1 MLLTIDIGNTTVAV
15 GGFQG
20 PELRFVRRLPSDR
33 NMDAAVCAARI
44 RTLLAEEGAAPQD
57 VEGAVLSSVV
67 PSLTQVAVQAAEA
80 SGLVSQG
87 DLVVVTAGV
96 PVGVSGTTNMIRV
109 QQVGGALLNAVGV
122 GDRKASGPLC
132 VCRVP
137 EEVAEKFHPGDV
149 LVVPYTTNDLL
160 PYIRQAVTNPAYS
173 TEEIAGLLQARCEKL
188 TDIPEKLDFF
198 DALPDYDPELF
209 TNKKS
214 KTNPEVSKAM
224 LEAAIPMLEGLEAWT
239 TEQIHDGLVDLA
251 EKTTREFSLRE
262 TELMG
267 EIAIGAGETQ
277 SMSFLSRAMVSFRE
291 RYPKV
296 TFRIFS
302 ATADDVKERL
312 DTGLLDMGLLTEP
325 VDVGRYAFCRMKERD
340 RWGVLVRLDS
350 PLAGLDSVT
359 PDDLEQVPLII
370 SVRERVQR
378 ELANWFGDR
387 WERLQIAASF
397 NLILNAAN
405 MVRYG
410 VGTAL
415 SFDLNFSFDD
425 LRFIPL
431 SPTMDTGTVL
441 VWKKDQVLTPA
452 VEAFH
457 QHIKNVQ

>member
-1 MLLTIDIGNTTVAV
+1 MELRVLKYFLAVAREENITKAAALLHLTQPTLSRQLMQLEEELRVQLFRRSRYHIELTEDGMLL
-15 GGFQG
+15 
-20 PELRFVRRLPSDR
+20 RRR
-33 NMDAAVCAARI
+33 AQ
-44 RTLLAEEGAAPQD
+44 E
-57 VEGAVLSSVV
+57 
-67 PSLTQVAVQAAEA
+67 
-80 SGLVSQG
+80 
-87 DLVVVTAGV
+87 
-96 PVGVSGTTNMIRV
+96 
-109 QQVGGALLNAVGV
+109 
-122 GDRKASGPLC
+122 
-132 VCRVP
+132 
-137 EEVAEKFHPGDV
+137 
-149 LVVPYTTNDLL
+149 
-160 PYIRQAVTNPAYS
+160 
-173 TEEIAGLLQARCEKL
+173 
-188 TDIPEKLDFF
+188 
-198 DALPDYDPELF
+198 
-209 TNKKS
+209 
-214 KTNPEVSKAM
+214 
-224 LEAAIPMLEGLEAWT
+224 
-239 TEQIHDGLVDLA
+239 LVDLA
-251 EKTTREFSLRE
+251 EKTTREFTMRE

-267 EIAIGAGETQ
+267 EIAIGAGETR

-370 SVRERVQR
+370 SGRERVQR

-431 SPTMDTGTVL
+431 SPTIDTGTVL
-441 VWKKDQVLTPA
+441 VWKKDLVLTPV

>member
-1 MLLTIDIGNTTVAV
+1 MELRVLKYFLAVAREENITKAAALLHLTQPTLSRQLMQLEEELGVQLFRRSRYHIELTEDGMLL
-15 GGFQG
+15 
-20 PELRFVRRLPSDR
+20 RRR
-33 NMDAAVCAARI
+33 AQ
-44 RTLLAEEGAAPQD
+44 E
-57 VEGAVLSSVV
+57 
-67 PSLTQVAVQAAEA
+67 
-80 SGLVSQG
+80 
-87 DLVVVTAGV
+87 
-96 PVGVSGTTNMIRV
+96 
-109 QQVGGALLNAVGV
+109 
-122 GDRKASGPLC
+122 
-132 VCRVP
+132 
-137 EEVAEKFHPGDV
+137 
-149 LVVPYTTNDLL
+149 
-160 PYIRQAVTNPAYS
+160 
-173 TEEIAGLLQARCEKL
+173 
-188 TDIPEKLDFF
+188 
-198 DALPDYDPELF
+198 
-209 TNKKS
+209 
-214 KTNPEVSKAM
+214 
-224 LEAAIPMLEGLEAWT
+224 
-239 TEQIHDGLVDLA
+239 LVDLA
-251 EKTTREFSLRE
+251 EKTTREFTMRE

-267 EIAIGAGETQ
+267 EIAIGAGETR

-441 VWKKDQVLTPA
+441 VWKKDLVLTPV

>member
-1 MLLTIDIGNTTVAV
+1 MELRVLKYFLAVAREENITKAAALLHLTQPTLSRQLMQLEEELGVQLFRRSRYHIELTEDGMLL
-15 GGFQG
+15 
-20 PELRFVRRLPSDR
+20 RRR
-33 NMDAAVCAARI
+33 AQ
-44 RTLLAEEGAAPQD
+44 E
-57 VEGAVLSSVV
+57 
-67 PSLTQVAVQAAEA
+67 
-80 SGLVSQG
+80 
-87 DLVVVTAGV
+87 
-96 PVGVSGTTNMIRV
+96 
-109 QQVGGALLNAVGV
+109 
-122 GDRKASGPLC
+122 
-132 VCRVP
+132 
-137 EEVAEKFHPGDV
+137 
-149 LVVPYTTNDLL
+149 
-160 PYIRQAVTNPAYS
+160 
-173 TEEIAGLLQARCEKL
+173 
-188 TDIPEKLDFF
+188 
-198 DALPDYDPELF
+198 
-209 TNKKS
+209 
-214 KTNPEVSKAM
+214 
-224 LEAAIPMLEGLEAWT
+224 
-239 TEQIHDGLVDLA
+239 LVDLA
-251 EKTTREFSLRE
+251 EKTTREFTMRE

-267 EIAIGAGETQ
+267 EIAIGAGETR
-277 SMSFLSRAMVSFRE
+277 SMSFLSRAIVSFRE

-370 SVRERVQR
+370 SGRERVQR

-441 VWKKDQVLTPA
+441 VWKKDLVLTPV

>member
-1 MLLTIDIGNTTVAV
+1 MELRVLKYFLAVAREENITKAAALLHLTQPTLSRQLMQLEEELGVQLFRRSRYHIELTEDGMLL
-15 GGFQG
+15 
-20 PELRFVRRLPSDR
+20 RRR
-33 NMDAAVCAARI
+33 AQ
-44 RTLLAEEGAAPQD
+44 E
-57 VEGAVLSSVV
+57 
-67 PSLTQVAVQAAEA
+67 
-80 SGLVSQG
+80 
-87 DLVVVTAGV
+87 
-96 PVGVSGTTNMIRV
+96 
-109 QQVGGALLNAVGV
+109 
-122 GDRKASGPLC
+122 
-132 VCRVP
+132 
-137 EEVAEKFHPGDV
+137 
-149 LVVPYTTNDLL
+149 
-160 PYIRQAVTNPAYS
+160 
-173 TEEIAGLLQARCEKL
+173 
-188 TDIPEKLDFF
+188 
-198 DALPDYDPELF
+198 
-209 TNKKS
+209 
-214 KTNPEVSKAM
+214 
-224 LEAAIPMLEGLEAWT
+224 
-239 TEQIHDGLVDLA
+239 LVDLA
-251 EKTTREFSLRE
+251 EKTTREFTMRE
-262 TELMG
+262 TELIG
-267 EIAIGAGETQ
+267 EIAIGAGETR

-370 SVRERVQR
+370 SGRERVQR

-441 VWKKDQVLTPA
+441 VWKKDLVLTPV

>member
-1 MLLTIDIGNTTVAV
+1 MIRWEQVGKTMELRVLKYFLAVAREENITKAAALLHLTQPTLSRQLMQLEEELGVQLFRRSRYHIELTEDGMLL
-15 GGFQG
+15 
-20 PELRFVRRLPSDR
+20 RRR
-33 NMDAAVCAARI
+33 AQ
-44 RTLLAEEGAAPQD
+44 E
-57 VEGAVLSSVV
+57 
-67 PSLTQVAVQAAEA
+67 
-80 SGLVSQG
+80 
-87 DLVVVTAGV
+87 
-96 PVGVSGTTNMIRV
+96 
-109 QQVGGALLNAVGV
+109 
-122 GDRKASGPLC
+122 
-132 VCRVP
+132 
-137 EEVAEKFHPGDV
+137 
-149 LVVPYTTNDLL
+149 
-160 PYIRQAVTNPAYS
+160 
-173 TEEIAGLLQARCEKL
+173 
-188 TDIPEKLDFF
+188 
-198 DALPDYDPELF
+198 
-209 TNKKS
+209 
-214 KTNPEVSKAM
+214 
-224 LEAAIPMLEGLEAWT
+224 
-239 TEQIHDGLVDLA
+239 LVDLA
-251 EKTTREFSLRE
+251 EKTTREFTMRE

-267 EIAIGAGETQ
+267 EIAIGAGETR

-370 SVRERVQR
+370 SGRERVQR

-441 VWKKDQVLTPA
+441 VWKKDLVLTPV

>member
-1 MLLTIDIGNTTVAV
+1 MELRVLKYFLAVAREENITKAAALLHLTQPTLSRQLMQLEEELRVQLFRRSRYHIELTEDGMLL
-15 GGFQG
+15 
-20 PELRFVRRLPSDR
+20 RRR
-33 NMDAAVCAARI
+33 AQ
-44 RTLLAEEGAAPQD
+44 E
-57 VEGAVLSSVV
+57 
-67 PSLTQVAVQAAEA
+67 
-80 SGLVSQG
+80 
-87 DLVVVTAGV
+87 
-96 PVGVSGTTNMIRV
+96 
-109 QQVGGALLNAVGV
+109 
-122 GDRKASGPLC
+122 
-132 VCRVP
+132 
-137 EEVAEKFHPGDV
+137 
-149 LVVPYTTNDLL
+149 
-160 PYIRQAVTNPAYS
+160 
-173 TEEIAGLLQARCEKL
+173 
-188 TDIPEKLDFF
+188 
-198 DALPDYDPELF
+198 
-209 TNKKS
+209 
-214 KTNPEVSKAM
+214 
-224 LEAAIPMLEGLEAWT
+224 
-239 TEQIHDGLVDLA
+239 LVDLA
-251 EKTTREFSLRE
+251 EKTTREFTMRE

-267 EIAIGAGETQ
+267 EIAIGAGETR

-370 SVRERVQR
+370 SGRERVQR

-431 SPTMDTGTVL
+431 SPTMDTGTAL
-441 VWKKDQVLTPA
+441 VWKKDLVLTPV

>member
-1 MLLTIDIGNTTVAV
+1 MELRVLKYFLAVAREENITKAAALLHLTQPTLSRQLMQLEEELRVQLFRRSRYHIELTEDGMLL
-15 GGFQG
+15 
-20 PELRFVRRLPSDR
+20 RRR
-33 NMDAAVCAARI
+33 AQ
-44 RTLLAEEGAAPQD
+44 E
-57 VEGAVLSSVV
+57 
-67 PSLTQVAVQAAEA
+67 
-80 SGLVSQG
+80 
-87 DLVVVTAGV
+87 
-96 PVGVSGTTNMIRV
+96 
-109 QQVGGALLNAVGV
+109 
-122 GDRKASGPLC
+122 
-132 VCRVP
+132 
-137 EEVAEKFHPGDV
+137 
-149 LVVPYTTNDLL
+149 
-160 PYIRQAVTNPAYS
+160 
-173 TEEIAGLLQARCEKL
+173 
-188 TDIPEKLDFF
+188 
-198 DALPDYDPELF
+198 
-209 TNKKS
+209 
-214 KTNPEVSKAM
+214 
-224 LEAAIPMLEGLEAWT
+224 
-239 TEQIHDGLVDLA
+239 VDLA
-251 EKTTREFSLRE
+251 EKTTREFTMRE

-267 EIAIGAGETQ
+267 EIAIGAGETR

-370 SVRERVQR
+370 SGRERVQR

-441 VWKKDQVLTPA
+441 VWKKDLVLTPV

>member
-1 MLLTIDIGNTTVAV
+1 MELRVLKYFLAVAREENITKAAALLHLTQPTLSRQLMQLEEELRVQLFRRSRYHIELTEDGMLL
-15 GGFQG
+15 
-20 PELRFVRRLPSDR
+20 RRR
-33 NMDAAVCAARI
+33 AQ
-44 RTLLAEEGAAPQD
+44 E
-57 VEGAVLSSVV
+57 
-67 PSLTQVAVQAAEA
+67 
-80 SGLVSQG
+80 
-87 DLVVVTAGV
+87 
-96 PVGVSGTTNMIRV
+96 
-109 QQVGGALLNAVGV
+109 
-122 GDRKASGPLC
+122 
-132 VCRVP
+132 
-137 EEVAEKFHPGDV
+137 
-149 LVVPYTTNDLL
+149 
-160 PYIRQAVTNPAYS
+160 
-173 TEEIAGLLQARCEKL
+173 
-188 TDIPEKLDFF
+188 
-198 DALPDYDPELF
+198 
-209 TNKKS
+209 
-214 KTNPEVSKAM
+214 
-224 LEAAIPMLEGLEAWT
+224 
-239 TEQIHDGLVDLA
+239 LVDLA
-251 EKTTREFSLRE
+251 EKTTREFTMRE

-267 EIAIGAGETQ
+267 EIAIGAGETR

-325 VDVGRYAFCRMKERD
+325 VDIGRYAFCRMKERD

-370 SVRERVQR
+370 SGRERVQR

-441 VWKKDQVLTPA
+441 VWKKDLVLTPV

>member
-1 MLLTIDIGNTTVAV
+1 MELRVLKYFLAVAREENITKAAALLHLTQPTLSRQLMQLEEELRVQLFRRSRYHIELTEDGMLL
-15 GGFQG
+15 
-20 PELRFVRRLPSDR
+20 RRR
-33 NMDAAVCAARI
+33 AQ
-44 RTLLAEEGAAPQD
+44 E
-57 VEGAVLSSVV
+57 
-67 PSLTQVAVQAAEA
+67 
-80 SGLVSQG
+80 
-87 DLVVVTAGV
+87 
-96 PVGVSGTTNMIRV
+96 
-109 QQVGGALLNAVGV
+109 
-122 GDRKASGPLC
+122 
-132 VCRVP
+132 
-137 EEVAEKFHPGDV
+137 
-149 LVVPYTTNDLL
+149 
-160 PYIRQAVTNPAYS
+160 
-173 TEEIAGLLQARCEKL
+173 
-188 TDIPEKLDFF
+188 
-198 DALPDYDPELF
+198 
-209 TNKKS
+209 
-214 KTNPEVSKAM
+214 
-224 LEAAIPMLEGLEAWT
+224 
-239 TEQIHDGLVDLA
+239 LVDLA
-251 EKTTREFSLRE
+251 EKTTREFTMRE

-267 EIAIGAGETQ
+267 EIAIGAGETR

-350 PLAGLDSVT
+350 PLAGLASVT
-359 PDDLEQVPLII
+359 PADLEQVPLII
-370 SVRERVQR
+370 SGRERVQR

-441 VWKKDQVLTPA
+441 VWKKDLVLTPV

>member
-1 MLLTIDIGNTTVAV
+1 MELRVLKYFLAVAREENITKAAALLHLTQPTLSRQLMQLEEELRVQLFRRSRYHIELTEDGMLL
-15 GGFQG
+15 
-20 PELRFVRRLPSDR
+20 RRR
-33 NMDAAVCAARI
+33 AQ
-44 RTLLAEEGAAPQD
+44 E
-57 VEGAVLSSVV
+57 
-67 PSLTQVAVQAAEA
+67 
-80 SGLVSQG
+80 
-87 DLVVVTAGV
+87 
-96 PVGVSGTTNMIRV
+96 
-109 QQVGGALLNAVGV
+109 
-122 GDRKASGPLC
+122 
-132 VCRVP
+132 
-137 EEVAEKFHPGDV
+137 
-149 LVVPYTTNDLL
+149 
-160 PYIRQAVTNPAYS
+160 
-173 TEEIAGLLQARCEKL
+173 
-188 TDIPEKLDFF
+188 
-198 DALPDYDPELF
+198 
-209 TNKKS
+209 
-214 KTNPEVSKAM
+214 
-224 LEAAIPMLEGLEAWT
+224 
-239 TEQIHDGLVDLA
+239 LVDLA
-251 EKTTREFSLRE
+251 EKTTREFTMRE
-262 TELMG
+262 TDLMG
-267 EIAIGAGETQ
+267 EIAIGAGETR

-370 SVRERVQR
+370 SGRERVQR

-441 VWKKDQVLTPA
+441 VWKKDLVLTPV

>member
-1 MLLTIDIGNTTVAV
+1 MELRVLKYFLAVAREENITKAAALLHLTQPTLSRQLMQLEEELGVQLFRRSRYHIELTEDGMLL
-15 GGFQG
+15 
-20 PELRFVRRLPSDR
+20 RRR
-33 NMDAAVCAARI
+33 AQ
-44 RTLLAEEGAAPQD
+44 E
-57 VEGAVLSSVV
+57 
-67 PSLTQVAVQAAEA
+67 
-80 SGLVSQG
+80 
-87 DLVVVTAGV
+87 
-96 PVGVSGTTNMIRV
+96 
-109 QQVGGALLNAVGV
+109 
-122 GDRKASGPLC
+122 
-132 VCRVP
+132 
-137 EEVAEKFHPGDV
+137 
-149 LVVPYTTNDLL
+149 
-160 PYIRQAVTNPAYS
+160 
-173 TEEIAGLLQARCEKL
+173 
-188 TDIPEKLDFF
+188 
-198 DALPDYDPELF
+198 
-209 TNKKS
+209 
-214 KTNPEVSKAM
+214 
-224 LEAAIPMLEGLEAWT
+224 
-239 TEQIHDGLVDLA
+239 LVDLA
-251 EKTTREFSLRE
+251 EKTTREFTMRE

-267 EIAIGAGETQ
+267 EIAIGAGETR

-350 PLAGLDSVT
+350 PLANLNSVT
-359 PDDLEQVPLII
+359 PDDLERVPLII
-370 SVRERVQR
+370 SGRESVQR
-378 ELANWFGDR
+378 ELASWFGDR

-457 QHIKNVQ
+457 QHIKNV

>member
-1 MLLTIDIGNTTVAV
+1 MELRVLKYFLAVAREENITKAAALLHLTQPPLSRQLMQLEEELRVQLFRRSRYHIELTEDGMLL
-15 GGFQG
+15 
-20 PELRFVRRLPSDR
+20 RRR
-33 NMDAAVCAARI
+33 AQ
-44 RTLLAEEGAAPQD
+44 E
-57 VEGAVLSSVV
+57 
-67 PSLTQVAVQAAEA
+67 
-80 SGLVSQG
+80 
-87 DLVVVTAGV
+87 
-96 PVGVSGTTNMIRV
+96 
-109 QQVGGALLNAVGV
+109 
-122 GDRKASGPLC
+122 
-132 VCRVP
+132 
-137 EEVAEKFHPGDV
+137 
-149 LVVPYTTNDLL
+149 
-160 PYIRQAVTNPAYS
+160 
-173 TEEIAGLLQARCEKL
+173 
-188 TDIPEKLDFF
+188 
-198 DALPDYDPELF
+198 
-209 TNKKS
+209 
-214 KTNPEVSKAM
+214 
-224 LEAAIPMLEGLEAWT
+224 
-239 TEQIHDGLVDLA
+239 LVDLA
-251 EKTTREFSLRE
+251 EKTTREFTMRE

-267 EIAIGAGETQ
+267 EIAIGAGETR

-370 SVRERVQR
+370 SGRERVQR

-441 VWKKDQVLTPA
+441 VWKKDLVLTPV

>member
-1 MLLTIDIGNTTVAV
+1 MELRVLKYFLVVAREENITKAASLLHVTQPTLSRQLMQLEEELGVQLFRRSRYHVELTEDGMLL
-15 GGFQG
+15 
-20 PELRFVRRLPSDR
+20 RRR
-33 NMDAAVCAARI
+33 AQ
-44 RTLLAEEGAAPQD
+44 E
-57 VEGAVLSSVV
+57 
-67 PSLTQVAVQAAEA
+67 
-80 SGLVSQG
+80 
-87 DLVVVTAGV
+87 
-96 PVGVSGTTNMIRV
+96 
-109 QQVGGALLNAVGV
+109 
-122 GDRKASGPLC
+122 
-132 VCRVP
+132 
-137 EEVAEKFHPGDV
+137 
-149 LVVPYTTNDLL
+149 
-160 PYIRQAVTNPAYS
+160 
-173 TEEIAGLLQARCEKL
+173 
-188 TDIPEKLDFF
+188 
-198 DALPDYDPELF
+198 
-209 TNKKS
+209 
-214 KTNPEVSKAM
+214 
-224 LEAAIPMLEGLEAWT
+224 
-239 TEQIHDGLVDLA
+239 LVDLA
-251 EKTTREFSLRE
+251 EKTTREFTLRE

-267 EIAIGAGETQ
+267 EIAIGAGETR

-291 RYPKV
+291 HYPKV

-302 ATADDVKERL
+302 ANADDVKERL

-350 PLAGLDSVT
+350 PLANLNSVT
-359 PDDLEQVPLII
+359 PDDLERVPLII
-370 SVRERVQR
+370 SGRESVQR
-378 ELANWFGDR
+378 ELASWFGDR

>member
-1 MLLTIDIGNTTVAV
+1 MELRVLKYFLAVAREENITKAAALLHLTQPTLSRQLMQLEEELRVQLFRRSRYHIELTEDGMLL
-15 GGFQG
+15 
-20 PELRFVRRLPSDR
+20 RRR
-33 NMDAAVCAARI
+33 AQ
-44 RTLLAEEGAAPQD
+44 E
-57 VEGAVLSSVV
+57 
-67 PSLTQVAVQAAEA
+67 
-80 SGLVSQG
+80 
-87 DLVVVTAGV
+87 
-96 PVGVSGTTNMIRV
+96 
-109 QQVGGALLNAVGV
+109 
-122 GDRKASGPLC
+122 
-132 VCRVP
+132 
-137 EEVAEKFHPGDV
+137 
-149 LVVPYTTNDLL
+149 
-160 PYIRQAVTNPAYS
+160 
-173 TEEIAGLLQARCEKL
+173 
-188 TDIPEKLDFF
+188 
-198 DALPDYDPELF
+198 
-209 TNKKS
+209 
-214 KTNPEVSKAM
+214 
-224 LEAAIPMLEGLEAWT
+224 
-239 TEQIHDGLVDLA
+239 LVDLA
-251 EKTTREFSLRE
+251 EKTTREFTMRE

-267 EIAIGAGETQ
+267 EIAIGAGETR

-370 SVRERVQR
+370 SGRERVQR

-410 VGTAL
+410 VGPAL

-441 VWKKDQVLTPA
+441 VWKKDLVLTPV

>member
-1 MLLTIDIGNTTVAV
+1 MELRVLKYFLAVAREENITKAAALLHLTQPTLSRQLMQLEEELGVQLFRRSRYHIELTEDGMLL
-15 GGFQG
+15 
-20 PELRFVRRLPSDR
+20 RRR
-33 NMDAAVCAARI
+33 AQ
-44 RTLLAEEGAAPQD
+44 E
-57 VEGAVLSSVV
+57 
-67 PSLTQVAVQAAEA
+67 
-80 SGLVSQG
+80 
-87 DLVVVTAGV
+87 
-96 PVGVSGTTNMIRV
+96 
-109 QQVGGALLNAVGV
+109 
-122 GDRKASGPLC
+122 
-132 VCRVP
+132 
-137 EEVAEKFHPGDV
+137 
-149 LVVPYTTNDLL
+149 
-160 PYIRQAVTNPAYS
+160 
-173 TEEIAGLLQARCEKL
+173 
-188 TDIPEKLDFF
+188 
-198 DALPDYDPELF
+198 
-209 TNKKS
+209 
-214 KTNPEVSKAM
+214 
-224 LEAAIPMLEGLEAWT
+224 
-239 TEQIHDGLVDLA
+239 LVDLA
-251 EKTTREFSLRE
+251 EKTTREFTLRE
-262 TELMG
+262 REIVG

-370 SVRERVQR
+370 SGRERVQR

-441 VWKKDQVLTPA
+441 VWKKDLVLTPV

>member
-1 MLLTIDIGNTTVAV
+1 MELRVLKYFLTVAREENITKAAALLHLTQPTLSRQLMQLEEELRVQLFRRSRYHIELTEDGMLL
-15 GGFQG
+15 
-20 PELRFVRRLPSDR
+20 RRR
-33 NMDAAVCAARI
+33 AQ
-44 RTLLAEEGAAPQD
+44 E
-57 VEGAVLSSVV
+57 
-67 PSLTQVAVQAAEA
+67 
-80 SGLVSQG
+80 
-87 DLVVVTAGV
+87 
-96 PVGVSGTTNMIRV
+96 
-109 QQVGGALLNAVGV
+109 
-122 GDRKASGPLC
+122 
-132 VCRVP
+132 
-137 EEVAEKFHPGDV
+137 
-149 LVVPYTTNDLL
+149 
-160 PYIRQAVTNPAYS
+160 
-173 TEEIAGLLQARCEKL
+173 
-188 TDIPEKLDFF
+188 
-198 DALPDYDPELF
+198 
-209 TNKKS
+209 
-214 KTNPEVSKAM
+214 
-224 LEAAIPMLEGLEAWT
+224 
-239 TEQIHDGLVDLA
+239 LVDLA
-251 EKTTREFSLRE
+251 EKTTREFTMRE

-267 EIAIGAGETQ
+267 EIAIGAGETR

-370 SVRERVQR
+370 SGRERVQR

-441 VWKKDQVLTPA
+441 VWKKDLVLTPV

>member
-1 MLLTIDIGNTTVAV
+1 MELRVLKYFLAVAREENITKAAALLHLTQPTLSRQLMQLEEELGVQLFRRSRYHIELTEDGMLL
-15 GGFQG
+15 
-20 PELRFVRRLPSDR
+20 RRR
-33 NMDAAVCAARI
+33 AQ
-44 RTLLAEEGAAPQD
+44 E
-57 VEGAVLSSVV
+57 
-67 PSLTQVAVQAAEA
+67 
-80 SGLVSQG
+80 
-87 DLVVVTAGV
+87 
-96 PVGVSGTTNMIRV
+96 
-109 QQVGGALLNAVGV
+109 
-122 GDRKASGPLC
+122 
-132 VCRVP
+132 
-137 EEVAEKFHPGDV
+137 
-149 LVVPYTTNDLL
+149 
-160 PYIRQAVTNPAYS
+160 
-173 TEEIAGLLQARCEKL
+173 
-188 TDIPEKLDFF
+188 
-198 DALPDYDPELF
+198 
-209 TNKKS
+209 
-214 KTNPEVSKAM
+214 
-224 LEAAIPMLEGLEAWT
+224 
-239 TEQIHDGLVDLA
+239 LVDLA

-267 EIAIGAGETQ
+267 EIAIGAGETR

-370 SVRERVQR
+370 SGRERVQR

-431 SPTMDTGTVL
+431 SPAMDTGTVL

>member
-1 MLLTIDIGNTTVAV
+1 MEFRVLKYFLAVAREENITKAAALLHLTQPTLSRQLMQLEEELRVQLFRRSRYHIELTEDGMLL
-15 GGFQG
+15 
-20 PELRFVRRLPSDR
+20 RRR
-33 NMDAAVCAARI
+33 AQ
-44 RTLLAEEGAAPQD
+44 E
-57 VEGAVLSSVV
+57 
-67 PSLTQVAVQAAEA
+67 
-80 SGLVSQG
+80 
-87 DLVVVTAGV
+87 
-96 PVGVSGTTNMIRV
+96 
-109 QQVGGALLNAVGV
+109 
-122 GDRKASGPLC
+122 
-132 VCRVP
+132 
-137 EEVAEKFHPGDV
+137 
-149 LVVPYTTNDLL
+149 
-160 PYIRQAVTNPAYS
+160 
-173 TEEIAGLLQARCEKL
+173 
-188 TDIPEKLDFF
+188 
-198 DALPDYDPELF
+198 
-209 TNKKS
+209 
-214 KTNPEVSKAM
+214 
-224 LEAAIPMLEGLEAWT
+224 
-239 TEQIHDGLVDLA
+239 LVDLA
-251 EKTTREFSLRE
+251 EKTTREFTMRE

-267 EIAIGAGETQ
+267 EIAIGAGETR

-370 SVRERVQR
+370 SGRERVQR

-457 QHIKNVQ
+457 QHVKNVQ

>member
-1 MLLTIDIGNTTVAV
+1 MELRVLKYFLAVAREENITKAAALLHLTQPTLSRQLMQLEEELGVQLFRRSRYHVELTEDGMLL
-15 GGFQG
+15 
-20 PELRFVRRLPSDR
+20 RRR
-33 NMDAAVCAARI
+33 AQ
-44 RTLLAEEGAAPQD
+44 E
-57 VEGAVLSSVV
+57 
-67 PSLTQVAVQAAEA
+67 
-80 SGLVSQG
+80 
-87 DLVVVTAGV
+87 
-96 PVGVSGTTNMIRV
+96 
-109 QQVGGALLNAVGV
+109 
-122 GDRKASGPLC
+122 
-132 VCRVP
+132 
-137 EEVAEKFHPGDV
+137 
-149 LVVPYTTNDLL
+149 
-160 PYIRQAVTNPAYS
+160 
-173 TEEIAGLLQARCEKL
+173 
-188 TDIPEKLDFF
+188 
-198 DALPDYDPELF
+198 
-209 TNKKS
+209 
-214 KTNPEVSKAM
+214 
-224 LEAAIPMLEGLEAWT
+224 
-239 TEQIHDGLVDLA
+239 LVDLA
-251 EKTTREFSLRE
+251 EKTTREFTLRE

-267 EIAIGAGETQ
+267 EIAIGAGETR

-291 RYPKV
+291 HYPKV

-302 ATADDVKERL
+302 ANADDVKERL

-350 PLAGLDSVT
+350 PLANLNSVT
-359 PDDLEQVPLII
+359 PDDLERVPLII
-370 SVRERVQR
+370 SGRESVQR
-378 ELANWFGDR
+378 ELASWFGDR

-431 SPTMDTGTVL
+431 SPAMDTGTVL

>member
-1 MLLTIDIGNTTVAV
+1 MELRVLKYFLAVAREENITKAAALLHLTQPTLSRQLMQLEEELGVQLFRRSRYHIELTEDGMLL
-15 GGFQG
+15 
-20 PELRFVRRLPSDR
+20 RRR
-33 NMDAAVCAARI
+33 AQ
-44 RTLLAEEGAAPQD
+44 E
-57 VEGAVLSSVV
+57 
-67 PSLTQVAVQAAEA
+67 
-80 SGLVSQG
+80 
-87 DLVVVTAGV
+87 
-96 PVGVSGTTNMIRV
+96 
-109 QQVGGALLNAVGV
+109 
-122 GDRKASGPLC
+122 
-132 VCRVP
+132 
-137 EEVAEKFHPGDV
+137 
-149 LVVPYTTNDLL
+149 
-160 PYIRQAVTNPAYS
+160 
-173 TEEIAGLLQARCEKL
+173 
-188 TDIPEKLDFF
+188 
-198 DALPDYDPELF
+198 
-209 TNKKS
+209 
-214 KTNPEVSKAM
+214 
-224 LEAAIPMLEGLEAWT
+224 
-239 TEQIHDGLVDLA
+239 LVDLA
-251 EKTTREFSLRE
+251 EKTTREFTMRE

-267 EIAIGAGETQ
+267 EIAIGAGETR

-370 SVRERVQR
+370 SGRERVQR

-441 VWKKDQVLTPA
+441 VWKKDLVLTPV
-452 VEAFH
+452 VEAFY

>member
-1 MLLTIDIGNTTVAV
+1 MELRVLKYFLAVAREENITKAAALLHLTQPTLSRQLMQLEEELGVQLFRRSRYHIELTEEGMLL
-15 GGFQG
+15 
-20 PELRFVRRLPSDR
+20 RRR
-33 NMDAAVCAARI
+33 AQ
-44 RTLLAEEGAAPQD
+44 E
-57 VEGAVLSSVV
+57 
-67 PSLTQVAVQAAEA
+67 
-80 SGLVSQG
+80 
-87 DLVVVTAGV
+87 
-96 PVGVSGTTNMIRV
+96 
-109 QQVGGALLNAVGV
+109 
-122 GDRKASGPLC
+122 
-132 VCRVP
+132 
-137 EEVAEKFHPGDV
+137 
-149 LVVPYTTNDLL
+149 
-160 PYIRQAVTNPAYS
+160 
-173 TEEIAGLLQARCEKL
+173 
-188 TDIPEKLDFF
+188 
-198 DALPDYDPELF
+198 
-209 TNKKS
+209 
-214 KTNPEVSKAM
+214 
-224 LEAAIPMLEGLEAWT
+224 
-239 TEQIHDGLVDLA
+239 LVDLA
-251 EKTTREFSLRE
+251 EKTTREFTMRE

-267 EIAIGAGETQ
+267 EIAIGAGETR

-302 ATADDVKERL
+302 ANADDVKERL

-370 SVRERVQR
+370 SGRERVQR

-431 SPTMDTGTVL
+431 SPAMDTGTVL

>member
-1 MLLTIDIGNTTVAV
+1 MELHVLKYFLAVAREENITKAAALLHLTQPTLSRQLMQLEEELGVQLFRRSRYHIELTEDGMLL
-15 GGFQG
+15 
-20 PELRFVRRLPSDR
+20 RRR
-33 NMDAAVCAARI
+33 AQ
-44 RTLLAEEGAAPQD
+44 E
-57 VEGAVLSSVV
+57 
-67 PSLTQVAVQAAEA
+67 
-80 SGLVSQG
+80 
-87 DLVVVTAGV
+87 
-96 PVGVSGTTNMIRV
+96 
-109 QQVGGALLNAVGV
+109 
-122 GDRKASGPLC
+122 
-132 VCRVP
+132 
-137 EEVAEKFHPGDV
+137 
-149 LVVPYTTNDLL
+149 
-160 PYIRQAVTNPAYS
+160 
-173 TEEIAGLLQARCEKL
+173 
-188 TDIPEKLDFF
+188 
-198 DALPDYDPELF
+198 
-209 TNKKS
+209 
-214 KTNPEVSKAM
+214 
-224 LEAAIPMLEGLEAWT
+224 
-239 TEQIHDGLVDLA
+239 LVDLA
-251 EKTTREFSLRE
+251 EKTTREFTMRE

-267 EIAIGAGETQ
+267 EIAIGAGETR

-370 SVRERVQR
+370 SGRERVQR

-441 VWKKDQVLTPA
+441 VWKKDLVLTPV

>member
-1 MLLTIDIGNTTVAV
+1 MELRVLKYFLAVAREENITKAAALLHLTQPTLSRQLMQLEEELRVQLFRRSRYHIELTEDGMLL
-15 GGFQG
+15 
-20 PELRFVRRLPSDR
+20 RRR
-33 NMDAAVCAARI
+33 AQ
-44 RTLLAEEGAAPQD
+44 E
-57 VEGAVLSSVV
+57 
-67 PSLTQVAVQAAEA
+67 
-80 SGLVSQG
+80 
-87 DLVVVTAGV
+87 
-96 PVGVSGTTNMIRV
+96 
-109 QQVGGALLNAVGV
+109 
-122 GDRKASGPLC
+122 
-132 VCRVP
+132 
-137 EEVAEKFHPGDV
+137 
-149 LVVPYTTNDLL
+149 
-160 PYIRQAVTNPAYS
+160 
-173 TEEIAGLLQARCEKL
+173 
-188 TDIPEKLDFF
+188 
-198 DALPDYDPELF
+198 
-209 TNKKS
+209 
-214 KTNPEVSKAM
+214 
-224 LEAAIPMLEGLEAWT
+224 
-239 TEQIHDGLVDLA
+239 LVDLA
-251 EKTTREFSLRE
+251 EKTTREFTMRE

-267 EIAIGAGETQ
+267 EIAIGAGETR

-370 SVRERVQR
+370 SGRERVQR

-431 SPTMDTGTVL
+431 SSTMDTGTVL
-441 VWKKDQVLTPA
+441 VWKKDLVLTPV

>member
-1 MLLTIDIGNTTVAV
+1 MELRVLKYFLAVAREENITKAAALLHLTQPTLSRQLMQLEEELGVQLFRRSRYHIELTEDGMLL
-15 GGFQG
+15 
-20 PELRFVRRLPSDR
+20 RRR
-33 NMDAAVCAARI
+33 AQ
-44 RTLLAEEGAAPQD
+44 E
-57 VEGAVLSSVV
+57 
-67 PSLTQVAVQAAEA
+67 
-80 SGLVSQG
+80 
-87 DLVVVTAGV
+87 
-96 PVGVSGTTNMIRV
+96 
-109 QQVGGALLNAVGV
+109 
-122 GDRKASGPLC
+122 
-132 VCRVP
+132 
-137 EEVAEKFHPGDV
+137 
-149 LVVPYTTNDLL
+149 
-160 PYIRQAVTNPAYS
+160 
-173 TEEIAGLLQARCEKL
+173 
-188 TDIPEKLDFF
+188 
-198 DALPDYDPELF
+198 
-209 TNKKS
+209 
-214 KTNPEVSKAM
+214 
-224 LEAAIPMLEGLEAWT
+224 
-239 TEQIHDGLVDLA
+239 LVDLA
-251 EKTTREFSLRE
+251 EKTTREFTMRE

>member
-1 MLLTIDIGNTTVAV
+1 MELRVLKYFLAVAREENITKAAALLHLTQPTLSRQLMQLEEELGVQLFRRSRYHIELTEDGMLL
-15 GGFQG
+15 
-20 PELRFVRRLPSDR
+20 RRR
-33 NMDAAVCAARI
+33 AQ
-44 RTLLAEEGAAPQD
+44 E
-57 VEGAVLSSVV
+57 
-67 PSLTQVAVQAAEA
+67 
-80 SGLVSQG
+80 
-87 DLVVVTAGV
+87 
-96 PVGVSGTTNMIRV
+96 
-109 QQVGGALLNAVGV
+109 
-122 GDRKASGPLC
+122 
-132 VCRVP
+132 
-137 EEVAEKFHPGDV
+137 
-149 LVVPYTTNDLL
+149 
-160 PYIRQAVTNPAYS
+160 
-173 TEEIAGLLQARCEKL
+173 
-188 TDIPEKLDFF
+188 
-198 DALPDYDPELF
+198 
-209 TNKKS
+209 
-214 KTNPEVSKAM
+214 
-224 LEAAIPMLEGLEAWT
+224 
-239 TEQIHDGLVDLA
+239 LVDLA
-251 EKTTREFSLRE
+251 EKTTREFTMRE

-267 EIAIGAGETQ
+267 EIAIGAGETR

-312 DTGLLDMGLLTEP
+312 DTGLLDMGLLKEP

-370 SVRERVQR
+370 SGRERVQR

-441 VWKKDQVLTPA
+441 VWKKDLVLTPV

>member
-1 MLLTIDIGNTTVAV
+1 MELRVLKYFLAVAREENITKAAALLHLTQPTLSRQLMQLEEELGVQLFRRSRYHIELTEDGMLL
-15 GGFQG
+15 
-20 PELRFVRRLPSDR
+20 RRR
-33 NMDAAVCAARI
+33 AQ
-44 RTLLAEEGAAPQD
+44 E
-57 VEGAVLSSVV
+57 
-67 PSLTQVAVQAAEA
+67 
-80 SGLVSQG
+80 
-87 DLVVVTAGV
+87 
-96 PVGVSGTTNMIRV
+96 
-109 QQVGGALLNAVGV
+109 
-122 GDRKASGPLC
+122 
-132 VCRVP
+132 
-137 EEVAEKFHPGDV
+137 
-149 LVVPYTTNDLL
+149 
-160 PYIRQAVTNPAYS
+160 
-173 TEEIAGLLQARCEKL
+173 
-188 TDIPEKLDFF
+188 
-198 DALPDYDPELF
+198 
-209 TNKKS
+209 
-214 KTNPEVSKAM
+214 
-224 LEAAIPMLEGLEAWT
+224 
-239 TEQIHDGLVDLA
+239 LVDLA
-251 EKTTREFSLRE
+251 EKTTREFTMRE

-267 EIAIGAGETQ
+267 EIAIGAGETR

-370 SVRERVQR
+370 SGRERVQR

-441 VWKKDQVLTPA
+441 VWKKDLVLTP
-452 VEAFH
+452 VVAFH

>member
-1 MLLTIDIGNTTVAV
+1 MELRVLKYFLAVAREENITKAAALLHLTQPTLSRQLMQLEEELGVQLFRRSRYHVELTEDGMLL
-15 GGFQG
+15 
-20 PELRFVRRLPSDR
+20 RRR
-33 NMDAAVCAARI
+33 AQ
-44 RTLLAEEGAAPQD
+44 E
-57 VEGAVLSSVV
+57 
-67 PSLTQVAVQAAEA
+67 
-80 SGLVSQG
+80 
-87 DLVVVTAGV
+87 
-96 PVGVSGTTNMIRV
+96 
-109 QQVGGALLNAVGV
+109 
-122 GDRKASGPLC
+122 
-132 VCRVP
+132 
-137 EEVAEKFHPGDV
+137 
-149 LVVPYTTNDLL
+149 
-160 PYIRQAVTNPAYS
+160 
-173 TEEIAGLLQARCEKL
+173 
-188 TDIPEKLDFF
+188 
-198 DALPDYDPELF
+198 
-209 TNKKS
+209 
-214 KTNPEVSKAM
+214 
-224 LEAAIPMLEGLEAWT
+224 
-239 TEQIHDGLVDLA
+239 LVDLA
-251 EKTTREFSLRE
+251 EKTTREFTLRE

-291 RYPKV
+291 HYPKV

-302 ATADDVKERL
+302 ANADDVKERL

-370 SVRERVQR
+370 SGRERVQR

-441 VWKKDQVLTPA
+441 VWKKDLVLTPV